1 MEDSAYIGE
10 SIAGLLYLL
19 VGVRLLRLALR
30 TGEIPER
37 LLCAGFLAWGFSYLL
52 FNLPY
57 MLADES
63 LLTPLYIAA
72 RLVSAAAVI
81 TYALFAWRV
90 FRRHDTW
97 GGWAVA
103 GTGVCLI
110 AGVLGSVWVGDWEGV
125 HPISN
130 GWWWAEWVGATAAEA
145 WMGAEAFVQFG
156 KARQRLG
163 LGLCNPLLCNRFLLL
178 GVASLLWVALEF
190 VVVVQSIEYEISH
203 RWSATTD
210 VVVAGVEVAA
220 IAMIW
225 LVFFPPAFYRSWID
239 GSTPVETSVKG
250 R

>member
-1 MEDSAYIGE
+1 MENSAYIGE

-30 TGEIPER
+30 TGKAPER
-37 LLCAGFLAWGFSYLL
+37 LLSAGFLAWGSSYLL

-57 MLADES
+57 ALADES
-63 LLTPLYIAA
+63 LLTPLYTAG
-72 RLVSAAAVI
+72 RLVSAVGVI

-90 FRRHDTW
+90 FRRDDTW

-103 GTGVCLI
+103 GTSVCLI

-125 HPISN
+125 YPISN
-130 GWWWAEWVGATAAEA
+130 SWWWAEWVGATAAEA

-156 KARQRLG
+156 KARQRLSF
-163 LGLCNPLLCNRFLLL
+163 GLCDPLLCNRFLLF
-178 GVASLLWVALEF
+178 GVASLLWVALQF

-203 RWSATTD
+203 RWSVTAD
-210 VVVAGVEVAA
+210 VVVAAVEVAA

-225 LVFFPPAFYRSWID
+225 LVFFPPAFYRNWID
-239 GSTPVETSVKG
+239 GVATPARRVRG
-250 R
+250 